1 MSKGSGRRP
10 KFVSESKFA
19 ENWERIFG
27 KREPVVD
34 KENKN
39 RNKRDEGVEKDD
51 RSNAH

>member
-34 KENKN
+34 KENKK
-39 RNKRDEGVEKDD
+39 KREKDD